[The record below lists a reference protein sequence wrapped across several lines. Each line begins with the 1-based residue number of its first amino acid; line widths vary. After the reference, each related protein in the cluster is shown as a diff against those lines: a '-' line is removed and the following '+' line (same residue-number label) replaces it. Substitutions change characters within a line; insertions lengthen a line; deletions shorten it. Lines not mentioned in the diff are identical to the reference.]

1 LRRPSSED
9 NTKVLFFRD
18 FRRFTGGD
26 LKVWDYFNH
35 VRSSPR
41 HEALIRFTEDSVWG
55 EDNPWSSMREH
66 VVRFG
71 EAFRPD
77 VLFLSGVDW
86 RMIERADRPES
97 PIPIINLIQHVL
109 HADPNDKLGRYR
121 FLPHKAI
128 RICVSPEVT
137 RALEQTGRVR
147 GPIFT
152 IPDAVDLERL
162 AGFARNG
169 TGDLDLLVLANKQP
183 ERGRAILERLG
194 GDHRSHIVEVRS
206 PQDEV
211 LDLISRAAVTVFV
224 PNPKEGFYLPAL
236 EGMALG
242 TIVVC
247 PDCVGNR
254 SFCIDRDNCFRPA
267 YEVDAIVSD
276 AREALAQRGE
286 LGGMIDRAT
295 RTAARHDLRE
305 ERRAFLEIL
314 ERVDQLWA
322 AA

>member
-1 LRRPSSED
+1 LRPSSSEEK
-9 NTKVLFFRD
+9 TKVLFFRD
-18 FRRFTGGD
+18 FKRFTGGD

-41 HEALIRFTEDSVWG
+41 HEALIRFTENSVWG
-55 EDNPWSSMREH
+55 ENNPWNAVRDR

-77 VLFLSGVDW
+77 VLFVSGVDW

-97 PIPIINLIQHVL
+97 PIPIINLIQHVR
-109 HADPNDKLGRYR
+109 HADPDDKLGRNR

-128 RICVSPEVT
+128 RICVSPEI
-137 RALEQTGRVR
+137 ADAIEQTGRVH

-152 IPDAVDLERL
+152 IPDGVDLDRL
-162 AGFARNG
+162 ASFARPG
-169 TGDLDLLVLANKQP
+169 PPELDLLIVANKQP
-183 ERGRAILERLG
+183 ESGHAIL
-194 GDHRSHIVEVRS
+194 DHLSDHGRSEIVDVRS
-206 PQDEV
+206 PHEMV
-211 LDLISRAAVTVFV
+211 LDLIARSAVTVFV
-224 PNPKEGFYLPAL
+224 PNPREGFYLPAL

-254 SFCIDRDNCFRPA
+254 SFCIDRENCFRPA
-267 YEVDAIVSD
+267 YDVEAIVAA
-276 AREALAQRGE
+276 AREALAHKADLGE
-286 LGGMIDRAT
+286 MIKRAAQ
-295 RTAARHDLRE
+295 TAARHDLRD

-314 ERVDQLWA
+314 ERVDELWA